1 MLFSAVGYAANW
13 FEVLQTNFMR
23 NALIGGTIV
32 ALAAG
37 VIGYFVVIR
46 RDAFGAHALAH
57 IGFPGATGAVL
68 IGVPISLGLLA
79 FCVAGGLAIG
89 VLGKRVERREIA
101 TGTILAFAMSLGV
114 LFGSL
119 ATRSSATITNV
130 LFGNLLAITVDEL
143 VTFTGFCVIVLVVLA
158 VVARPL
164 LFASISPEVAEARGV
179 RVRMLGVTFM
189 VLLAIVVT
197 MAVQVV
203 GTLLLF
209 ALVVTPAATA
219 LTITARP
226 VLVVT
231 TSTAISLLAVWV
243 GLVLSAMF
251 NLPPSFPIVGLA
263 FVGWLVSLAAVRG
276 RPAGSGPD
284 GVVADHHHHDHDAA
298 DHRPATS

>member
-1 MLFSAVGYAANW
+1 MAVLAEVGYQADW
-13 FEVLQTNFMR
+13 LEILRTDFMR

-37 VIGYFVVIR
+37 VIGYFVVVR

-68 IGVPISLGLLA
+68 IGAPVSLGLVV
-79 FCVAGGLAIG
+79 FCIAGGLAIG

-114 LFGSL
+114 LFSSL
-119 ATRSSATITNV
+119 ATRSSTTVTNV
-130 LFGNLLAITVDEL
+130 LFGNLLAISVDDL
-143 VTFTGFCVIVLVVLA
+143 MTFAVYSAVVLLVVA
-158 VVARPL
+158 VIARPL
-164 LFASISPEVAEARGV
+164 LFASVSPEVAEARGV
-179 RVRMLGVTFM
+179 KVRLLGVTFM

-219 LTITARP
+219 LTISARP

-231 TSTAISLLAVWV
+231 LSTLIALLSVWV
-243 GLVLSAMF
+243 GLVASAIF
-251 NLPPSFPIVGLA
+251 NLPPSFPIVSIA
-263 FVGWLVSLAAVRG
+263 FIGWL
-276 RPAGSGPD
+276 GS
-284 GVVADHHHHDHDAA
+284 VVADHHHHAHQTADA
-298 DHRPATS
+298 PVTS